1 MKVQRVRLPE
11 TNGISWFVLDDDYIP
26 IQPVFAYLRFLHDLD
41 RSPNTIR
48 NAAHHLKLFWE
59 YLRDA
64 RLDWKEVDVAQLSA
78 FIIWLRQ
85 QGSAVLSI
93 EPKPAGRSNATID
106 QSLSTVHGFY
116 DFHMRMKTI
125 EHIPLY
131 RMLMLPNRRYKPFLY
146 GITRT
151 KPVQTRIISLPRDR
165 RSPKTLTSEQVQTLL
180 GACSHL
186 RDRFLLHL
194 LYDTGIRVGQ
204 ALGLRHEDI
213 NIENGEIH
221 IVPRDDNTNG
231 ARAKTREAYTI
242 PAMMPLMQLYT
253 DYLIEDLG
261 ALEADALPDYVFV
274 NLWEGTIGGP
284 MTYETVMSL
293 VHRLR
298 KQTKIY
304 FTPHMFRHTRAT
316 LWIREDN
323 LPLATVSR
331 LLGHTQIQTTQAIY
345 VHLTSEDLKKAL
357 TEGKRRMHHADEQ

>member
-11 TNGISWFVLDDDYIP
+11 TLRVTWLVLDDDYVPVSP
-26 IQPVFAYLRFLHDLD
+26 ILSYLKVLHDLD

-48 NAAHHLKLFWE
+48 AVAHHLKQFWE

-85 QGSAVLSI
+85 QGAAALSI
-93 EPKPAGRSNATID
+93 EPKQASRSNATID

-116 DFHMRMKTI
+116 EFHMRMKTI
-125 EHIPLY
+125 VEMPLY
-131 RMLMLPNRRYKPFLY
+131 RMLMTPNRRYKPLLY
-146 GITRT
+146 GITKT
-151 KPVQTRIISLPRDR
+151 KPVQTRIIALPRER
-165 RSPKTLTSEQVQTLL
+165 RYPKTLTSEQVQTLL
-180 GACSHL
+180 SACSHL
-186 RDRFLLHL
+186 RDRFLLQL

-274 NLWEGTIGGP
+274 NLWEGTIGSP

-316 LWIREDN
+316 LWIREDK

-331 LLGHTQIQTTQAIY
+331 LLGHTQIQTTQATY
-345 VHLTSEDLKKAL
+345 VHLTSEDLKQAL
-357 TEGKRRMHHADEQ
+357 AAGKRRMQHADEQ